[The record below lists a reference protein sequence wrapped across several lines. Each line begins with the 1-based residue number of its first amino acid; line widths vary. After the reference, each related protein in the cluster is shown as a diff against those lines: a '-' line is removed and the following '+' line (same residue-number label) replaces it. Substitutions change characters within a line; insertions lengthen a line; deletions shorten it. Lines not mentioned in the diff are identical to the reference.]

1 MNLRLRSAILFT
13 IIVAVI
19 LLVCYSVIYALYS
32 DFKKDEFYLRLEQK
46 ALTTYKLLVDVKEV
60 DKDLLR
66 LIDKNTLNALYDEK
80 VLIFDESHKLI
91 YSSIDDHAV
100 SYSDSLLCLV
110 EEKLLVNFSVDDKDV
125 VGIFMDENHHKGIV
139 IASAIDR
146 FGKRKLQNLLYILI
160 FSYLVALIFTALV
173 SYFYVKQVFVPLDL
187 VNLQINRITENRLNE
202 RVEVRNRNDEI
213 GKLATSFNEMLDRL
227 QTSFQVQKSF
237 IQHASHELRTP
248 LANLVA
254 SCESALHKELT
265 VDAYKL
271 LIQSLHEEHKNLVSL
286 TNALLMLSKYENMN
300 ENIVWPLIRIDEVLF
315 QTIEETQ
322 ELFPEQHILFDYN
335 TMPEEE
341 SLLECNGQYIL
352 LKTAFGNLIRN
363 ACLYGNGENVRVH
376 LSVQPSHTTIAVSN
390 QGVLIDEKDIKYLFE
405 PFFRGDNSVHKKGY
419 GLGLAIANRILQ
431 LHHASLTYTADRI
444 NLINTFE
451 VKFPHYTASFKD
463 ILSRQ

>member
-13 IIVAVI
+13 IIVAFI

-80 VLIFDESHKLI
+80 VLIFDKSHKLI

-100 SYSDSLLCLV
+100 AYSDSLLCLV

-187 VNLQINRITENRLNE
+187 VSLQINRITENRLNE
-202 RVEVRNRNDEI
+202 RVEVKNKHDEI
-213 GKLATSFNEMLDRL
+213 GLLATSFNEMLDRL
-227 QTSFQVQKSF
+227 QISFQVQKSF

-300 ENIVWPLIRIDEVLF
+300 DDKDWPPVRIDELLF

-322 ELFPEQHILFDYN
+322 ELFPNQHILFDYQA
-335 TMPEEE
+335 MPENENF
-341 SLLECNGQYIL
+341 LETKGQFML
-352 LKTAFGNLIRN
+352 LKTAFGNLMRN
-363 ACLYGNGENVRVH
+363 ACIYGNGENINVQLAI
-376 LSVQPSHTTIAVSN
+376 LSTHTTITIVN
-390 QGVLIDEKDIKYLFE
+390 KGELIEDKNIPFLFE
-405 PFFRGDNSVHKKGY
+405 PFFRADNSVNKKGY
-419 GLGLAIANRILQ
+419 GLGLAIAHRILQ
-431 LHHASLTYTADRI
+431 LHKATLTYKADTVNASNI
-444 NLINTFE
+444 FE
-451 VKFPHYTASFKD
+451 IHLPHT
-463 ILSRQ
+463 LG